1 MGAGHKTGGPNDTR
15 MELREYWRIIWSRR
29 LMIGTLLLVTL
40 VASVALTY
48 GRPPTYETELRI
60 LVKPI
65 LPDSPDTG
73 YYSREY
79 YRTLSAE
86 YAQDDLSEV
95 IKSRRFAE
103 DVGEQIKTRYGAA
116 LATAGIVTAF
126 ETRKEH
132 RAVRIMVAT
141 PSSRDTKWIGE
152 AAAEVLQTVGWQ
164 YVSSEDRPQV
174 DVVVIDPPQEP
185 AAPTLLFRLLTV
197 VLHLSVALAVGVA
210 LAFLLDT
217 FDDRVHTADEVE
229 RDLGLAVLAAVPNDK
244 PRDPAGRRAVVDRA
258 ADDAASTKQ

>member
-1 MGAGHKTGGPNDTR
+1 

-40 VASVALTY
+40 VVSIGLTY
-48 GRPPTYETELRI
+48 GRPATYETELRI

-65 LPDSPDTG
+65 LPDAPDTG

-79 YRTLSAE
+79 YRTLYVE

-95 IKSRRFAE
+95 IKSRQFAE
-103 DVGEQIKTRYGAA
+103 DVAGLIQTRYGAA
-116 LATAGIVTAF
+116 LTTAGIVAAF

-132 RAVRIMVAT
+132 RVVRITVST
-141 PSSRDTKWIGE
+141 PSSRHTKWIGE

-164 YVSSEDRPQV
+164 YVSPEDRPQV
-174 DVVVIDPPQEP
+174 EVQVIDPPQEP
-185 AAPTLLFRLLTV
+185 QAPTIIFRLLTV
-197 VLHLSVALAVGVA
+197 VLHVSVALSVGVA

-217 FDDRVHTADEVE
+217 FDDRVRTADEVE
-229 RDLGLAVLAAVPNDK
+229 RDLGWTVLAAVPHGK
-244 PRDPAGRRAVVDRA
+244 PGDLAGNRSGADRA
-258 ADDAASTKQ
+258 ADDDEQTTQ